1 MCSLS
6 TSHLYGFPNQWR
18 GVFHTHRQGLGLCSK
33 ILGIYIRSYICDA
46 TFGYKTLEKKK
57 EIGISGHYFV
67 GGSIVQCCGAA
78 AVFDSGWDYIP
89 TTVLHGFWLMIL
101 TESSSKL
108 LAYYEME
115 HGTFIILPVSI
126 ISLKK
131 KIRKRGTCLGK
142 EGLLRTP
149 TIRIPYIFAICCVN
163 TKQSS
168 FNWFHAFTNLGMPVN
183 QEFIPK
189 IEFFRYNYDSGW
201 YYSATIFS

>member
-1 MCSLS
+1 
-6 TSHLYGFPNQWR
+6 
-18 GVFHTHRQGLGLCSK
+18 
-33 ILGIYIRSYICDA
+33 
-46 TFGYKTLEKKK
+46 
-57 EIGISGHYFV
+57 
-67 GGSIVQCCGAA
+67 
-78 AVFDSGWDYIP
+78 
-89 TTVLHGFWLMIL
+89 MIL

-168 FNWFHAFTNLGMPVN
+168 FN
-183 QEFIPK
+183 
-189 IEFFRYNYDSGW
+189 
-201 YYSATIFS
+201 